1 MASPPVRG
9 PAAGRVGPADGAA
22 GARTTDRLSPSGQPI
37 ARSELWG
44 RPGVRTVIDMA
55 DSAVQQQLDEV
66 RALLHRARALFGPD
80 PIAPPTQILPD
91 PDAADP
97 QVR

>member
-1 MASPPVRG
+1 
-9 PAAGRVGPADGAA
+9 
-22 GARTTDRLSPSGQPI
+22 
-37 ARSELWG
+37 
-44 RPGVRTVIDMA
+44 MA